1 MDKPTTMGA
10 YLTAARLRRRV
21 SIDRAAE
28 DTRIKRDFLMRMESD
43 EFDFLSP
50 AYVRGFLRTYAQYLH
65 IDPDPILDEFDR
77 RHAHAVDASQ
87 IVALQRR
94 ARKVPREP
102 KRPKNW
108 VMAVIGGVLILG
120 MLAAIGL
127 LTNPDE
133 KTDASEPSP
142 TPRATEPLIVTQTPE
157 STTEVSP
164 SAFTTVDETVVGQIR
179 GVELIVEVLDAD
191 CWVDITIDGV
201 TIFSDTLT
209 KGTIETFTSDQEMTV
224 VLGLPEAVELTVN
237 GEAIGSPGGHDP
249 IKFTLPDDLESLRN

>member
-1 MDKPTTMGA
+1 MTMGA
-10 YLTAARLRRRV
+10 YLTAARLRRHV

-77 RHAHAVDASQ
+77 RHAHTVDASQ

-102 KRPKNW
+102 NRPKNW
-108 VMAVIGGVLILG
+108 VMAVIGGVFILG

-142 TPRATEPLIVTQTPE
+142 TPRVTEPVIVPQTTEP
-157 STTEVSP
+157 STTSESSPTVS
-164 SAFTTVDETVVGQIR
+164 DVVAAG
-179 GVELIVEVLDAD
+179 GVELIVDAVNDD

-201 TIFSDTLT
+201 TIFSDTLAQ
-209 KGTIETFTSDQEMTV
+209 GTVETFTSDQEMTV
-224 VLGLPEAVELTVN
+224 VLGLPKAVELTVN
-237 GEAIGSPGGHDP
+237 GEAVGSPGGHDP

>member
-1 MDKPTTMGA
+1 MTMGA

-50 AYVRGFLRTYAQYLH
+50 AYVRGFMRTYARYLH
-65 IDPDPILDEFDR
+65 IDPDPLLDEFDR

-108 VMAVIGGVLILG
+108 VMAVIGGVLLLG
-120 MLAAIGL
+120 LLAFIGL
-127 LTNPDE
+127 VTNPDDE
-133 KTDASEPSP
+133 KTSASDSTPTPKITQPEIVLQSPSVSEEPS
-142 TPRATEPLIVTQTPE
+142 AT
-157 STTEVSP
+157 SSVSP
-164 SAFTTVDETVVGQIR
+164 TVSEVVAEG
-179 GVELIVEVLDAD
+179 GVELTVAAIED

-201 TIFSDTLT
+201 TIFSDTLP
-209 KGTIETFTSDQEMTV
+209 KGTVETFTSDQEMTV

-237 GEAIGSPGGHDP
+237 GEDIGSPGGHDP
-249 IKFTLPDDLESLRN
+249 IKFTLPDDLEDLR